1 MQILGLFKIDVFHS
15 QKRLFFV
22 RMLHQSVFLVSF
34 ALKQKM
40 EKDLIFRQKRWTIP
54 FGEMQIL
61 GLF

>member
-1 MQILGLFKIDVFHS
+1 MPILGLFKIDVFHS
-15 QKRLFFV
+15 QKRLFTT
-22 RMLHQSVFLVSF
+22 
-34 ALKQKM
+34 LKQKM